1 MLAMMMHDIF
11 QRIPLKGLL
20 WGARGILLRNSPTLQ
35 SPPCWGIALLLGERQ
50 PLLGDNLHCT
60 DPLGDLA
67 GEESTNALCGE
78 PTVSDLLGNINPD
91 SAWETTAVEAANKN
105 IKKIVQK
112 MVVTYRDWHEMLPFA
127 LHGYRTS
134 VCTWIAVTPYSL
146 VYGMEVV
153 LPVEVETPSLRVLLD
168 VKLDEAEWIRTR
180 FNELSLI
187 EEKRM
192 AAICHGQLYQ
202 SRMKRAFDQKVR
214 PRCFQVGDLVLKRIL
229 PPQTDHRGKWTPN
242 YDGPYIVTKVFDGGA
257 LMLATM
263 DGENFTSP
271 VNSDAVKKYFA

>member
-1 MLAMMMHDIF
+1 
-11 QRIPLKGLL
+11 
-20 WGARGILLRNSPTLQ
+20 
-35 SPPCWGIALLLGERQ
+35 
-50 PLLGDNLHCT
+50 
-60 DPLGDLA
+60 
-67 GEESTNALCGE
+67 
-78 PTVSDLLGNINPD
+78 
-91 SAWETTAVEAANKN
+91 
-105 IKKIVQK
+105 

-134 VCTWIAVTPYSL
+134 VRTSTGATPYSL
-146 VYGMEVV
+146 VYGMEAV
-153 LPVEVETPSLRVLLD
+153 LPVEVEIPSLRVLLD

-263 DGENFTSP
+263 DGEDFTSP
-271 VNSDAVKKYFA
+271 VNSDAVKNYFA

>member
-1 MLAMMMHDIF
+1 
-11 QRIPLKGLL
+11 
-20 WGARGILLRNSPTLQ
+20 
-35 SPPCWGIALLLGERQ
+35 
-50 PLLGDNLHCT
+50 
-60 DPLGDLA
+60 
-67 GEESTNALCGE
+67 
-78 PTVSDLLGNINPD
+78 
-91 SAWETTAVEAANKN
+91 
-105 IKKIVQK
+105 
-112 MVVTYRDWHEMLPFA
+112 MLPFA

-134 VCTWIAVTPYSL
+134 VCSSTGATLYSL
-146 VYGMEVV
+146 VYGMEAV
-153 LPVEVETPSLRVLLD
+153 LPVEVEIPSLRVLLD

-202 SRMKRAFDQKVR
+202 SRMKRAFDQKVH